1 MKSLIYSRRNPYYM
15 LLGLALLGSMIIFVF
30 ITITW
35 ITRKGHINPPIRIP
49 AIFNINMGILLISSL
64 TLWLANREFN
74 MERYV
79 SYTQLLGFTIILA
92 GVFTGGQLY
101 GWHELQKNDFL
112 LQNNMNAAFIYILSG
127 LHLAHILLGG
137 GALVYLFSH
146 ALKNASYV
154 DGFIESQNPV
164 RLTQIRLTN
173 VFWHFIGGIWLVIY
187 LFILYY

>member
-1 MKSLIYSRRNPYYM
+1 M
-15 LLGLALLGSMIIFVF
+15 LLGLAMLGSVIIFLF
-30 ITITW
+30 ITLTW
-35 ITRKGHINPPIRIP
+35 IARKGQIDPPIQIP
-49 AIFNINMGILLISSL
+49 TIFSINTIIMVLSSL
-64 TLWLANREFN
+64 TLWLANREFVG
-74 MERYV
+74 EHYV
-79 SYTQLLGFTIILA
+79 AYTQLLGLTIILA

-137 GALVYLFSH
+137 GALIYLFSH

-164 RLTQIRLTN
+164 RRTQIKLTN
-173 VFWHFIGGIWLVIY
+173 YFWHFIGCIWLFIY
-187 LFILYY
+187 AFILYY